1 MMLLTGASLLSVA
14 WTNNNQQE
22 INLPGL
28 MLAKL
33 TSTQRVV
40 TGLVSKNF
48 GEIKRGVKDMMS
60 ICDARD
66 VLRIAIDPTV

>member
-1 MMLLTGASLLSVA
+1 MLLTGASLLSGA

-48 GEIKRGVKDMMS
+48 GEIKRGHHRTTHQETGLDFHAV
-60 ICDARD
+60 
-66 VLRIAIDPTV
+66 T

>member
-1 MMLLTGASLLSVA
+1 MLLTGANLLSGA

-22 INLPGL
+22 INLSGL

-33 TSTQRVV
+33 SSTQRVV

-48 GEIKRGVKDMMS
+48 GEIKRGANELLIRKLAS
-60 ICDARD
+60 ISM
-66 VLRIAIDPTV
+66 P